1 MPRPLRSFCFSTTYG
16 ADGRSI
22 AEFLLA
28 SSIINRIMD
37 MNQVPSLTNPR
48 EVSRRRRIRKAKPYV
63 VRRMRNVML
72 EEDEKQTIEEW
83 RLLRDSGRVHI
94 KYLQYTPEDIDAIG
108 DIDLLKGIFQLYNPS
123 PETQNIFEEAYVSL
137 MRNSLLARFSDL
149 L

>member
-1 MPRPLRSFCFSTTYG
+1 
-16 ADGRSI
+16 
-22 AEFLLA
+22 
-28 SSIINRIMD
+28 
-37 MNQVPSLTNPR
+37 
-48 EVSRRRRIRKAKPYV
+48 
-63 VRRMRNVML
+63 MRNVML